1 MYVYIKLPY
10 LLLFYETEDVR
21 NFSSEN
27 IFDSNAAE
35 IVDCYRKF
43 HSDKTIMWSL
53 QIFEW
58 YV

>member
-53 QIFEW
+53 QIFE
-58 YV
+58 